1 MNIWNNRCCFLWAL
15 ACSYHLR
22 WEKVHGEKTIFENS
36 KGTIVHIF
44 HYLSFVSSYSVG
56 FHNAIE
62 KAEHML
68 SRFLLFV
75 GCLFVPIVFFPMFCL
90 HTLQVDVNDTYGTYE
105 YDTSYEQSDYSTVQ
119 DTNDYYEPTYDDM

>member
-1 MNIWNNRCCFLWAL
+1 MERRQFL
-15 ACSYHLR
+15 R
-22 WEKVHGEKTIFENS
+22 TPKVL
-36 KGTIVHIF
+36 
-44 HYLSFVSSYSVG
+44 LSTYFIICLFVSSYSVG

-62 KAEHML
+62 KAEHMV
-68 SRFLLFV
+68 SRFLLFFV
-75 GCLFVPIVFFPMFCL
+75 CLFVPIVFFSMFCL

>member
-15 ACSYHLR
+15 ACSCHLR

-44 HYLSFVSSYSVG
+44 HYLSV
-56 FHNAIE
+56 
-62 KAEHML
+62 
-68 SRFLLFV
+68 
-75 GCLFVPIVFFPMFCL
+75 CLFLFCWFSRSNRKGRAHGVKVFALFCLFICSHCFFPVFCL